1 MFFNFKQPPK
11 QLSNTRVDLENGV
24 AYKNKSLQVFESTT
38 WTFTKFLEVVWK
50 LLINHYDCTL
60 FETTLYKCLEKRVL
74 KALAKYILNPTKH
87 LRWSFLQKYLTAESR

>member
-38 WTFTKFLEVVWK
+38 
-50 LLINHYDCTL
+50 
-60 FETTLYKCLEKRVL
+60 
-74 KALAKYILNPTKH
+74 
-87 LRWSFLQKYLTAESR
+87 